1 MAQTQNSVTI
11 DGVCY
16 SLDTITFDDIR
27 YKYGTGRSIN
37 VGRGEKRGYRVG
49 VMTNIG
55 DIEETVWMS
64 TVRCLIVQTGEQALF
79 ANLLEWVNDEV
90 PWTTGKKDTEMY
102 ALQLFADRIFDDPEW
117 VDYIGFN
124 AKYRPEVLKNS
135 KDLAL
140 VSCDCCQKP
149 IYTTT
154 QQIRR
159 CKSIDRRIECPH
171 CKKYVLFK
179 VLKKSAKFVQ

>member
-1 MAQTQNSVTI
+1 MAQTQNSVTV

-55 DIEETVWMS
+55 DIEEAVWMS
-64 TVRCLIVQTGEQALF
+64 TVRCLIVQAGEQALF

-102 ALQLFADRIFDDPEW
+102 ALQLFADRIFDDPDW
-117 VDYIGFN
+117 CDFVGFN
-124 AKYRPEVLKNS
+124 AKYRPEVLTGCR
-135 KDLAL
+135 DLVL
-140 VSCDCCQKP
+140 IVGDCCQKAG
-149 IYTTT
+149 YVTS

-159 CKSIDRRIECPH
+159 SKSIDQRVSCP
-171 CKKYVLFK
+171 CCGKFTLFK
-179 VLKKSAKFVQ
+179 IIKKRAKFVH